1 MKKIEDN
8 KSIIQQ
14 ENGSITLFVLIA
26 MIFVLI
32 IVCTIYITK
41 QNELL
46 EQEKEINEIQES
58 YNIDNNELLDE
69 YNDSIE

>member
-1 MKKIEDN
+1 MKNN
-8 KSIIQQ
+8 KN

-26 MIFVLI
+26 MILVLI

>member
-1 MKKIEDN
+1 MKNN
-8 KSIIQQ
+8 KN

>member
-1 MKKIEDN
+1 MKNN
-8 KSIIQQ
+8 KN

-46 EQEKEINEIQES
+46 EQEKEIDEIQES

>member
-1 MKKIEDN
+1 MKNN
-8 KSIIQQ
+8 KN

-58 YNIDNNELLDE
+58 YNIDNIELLDE
-69 YNDSIE
+69 HNDAIE